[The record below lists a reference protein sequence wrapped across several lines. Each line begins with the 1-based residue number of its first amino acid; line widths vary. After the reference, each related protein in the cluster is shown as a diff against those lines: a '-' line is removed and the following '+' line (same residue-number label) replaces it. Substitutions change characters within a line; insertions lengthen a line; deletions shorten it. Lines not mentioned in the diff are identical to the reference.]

1 MASVFGHCSPID
13 QFTESI
19 TYVRLSFYQWH
30 PRTCTRTV
38 ELCALSMIVQ
48 NPTQPFVGL
57 HRPNTLHGEDNDAV
71 MLSACVWLHTYFSP
85 TYVCMYV
92 CMHIVYINQIERAWI
107 LKVLCVG
114 DFMLVGMSEVI
125 RVCLPQLVMYMLYTC
140 MYRLWGRACCVSTGL
155 PYIHVVTLGFLCMW
169 YGSARGHYHALENV
183 VTLQGQL
190 GY

>member
-1 MASVFGHCSPID
+1 MCAFPFANDIPAHVHVLLSCAHFRWSCRIQHSPLLVCVYPIHYM
-13 QFTESI
+13 E
-19 TYVRLSFYQWH
+19 
-30 PRTCTRTV
+30 RT
-38 ELCALSMIVQ
+38 I
-48 NPTQPFVGL
+48 
-57 HRPNTLHGEDNDAV
+57 
-71 MLSACVWLHTYFSP
+71 MLSCFLHVCGYIRTSLLRM
-85 TYVCMYV
+85 YVCMYV

-125 RVCLPQLVMYMLYTC
+125 RACLPQLVMYMLYTC